1 MPAARIVWR
10 VSPELRAFLLASR
23 PEQVRQPVQ
32 RFLVAAGLRVLRNAA
47 EQQIIRGG
55 RFRSPGPR
63 GGRGKL
69 HDAPPHPTRLTSR
82 SGELR
87 RSLSQNRGMD
97 KTRFPRAI
105 TVGSDLIYSAVHEY
119 GLNVGRRRYPRRAF
133 LAPALEAESRT
144 FEPLLIDELRRH
156 LKLGS

>member
-55 RFRSPGPR
+55 RFR
-63 GGRGKL
+63 
-69 HDAPPHPTRLTSR
+69 
-82 SGELR
+82 
-87 RSLSQNRGMD
+87 
-97 KTRFPRAI
+97 
-105 TVGSDLIYSAVHEY
+105 
-119 GLNVGRRRYPRRAF
+119 
-133 LAPALEAESRT
+133 

-156 LKLGS
+156 WKLGS

>member
-55 RFRSPGPR
+55 RFRSPGP
-63 GGRGKL
+63 
-69 HDAPPHPTRLTSR
+69 P
-82 SGELR
+82 
-87 RSLSQNRGMD
+87 
-97 KTRFPRAI
+97 
-105 TVGSDLIYSAVHEY
+105 
-119 GLNVGRRRYPRRAF
+119 RRRPPTPPPGRPSPPPPPGAGS
-133 LAPALEAESRT
+133 PT